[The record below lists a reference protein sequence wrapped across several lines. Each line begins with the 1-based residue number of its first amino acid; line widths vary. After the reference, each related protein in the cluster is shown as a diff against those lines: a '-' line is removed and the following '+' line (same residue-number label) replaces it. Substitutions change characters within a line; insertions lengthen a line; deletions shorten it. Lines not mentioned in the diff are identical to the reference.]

1 MSGTFLPS
9 TSTRPLCGFSRPTMC
24 FSVTLLPV
32 PDRPMI
38 TYVSPRRT
46 DEVEPLEDPLPAEAA
61 VDVLETDQDV
71 VALAHR

>member
-1 MSGTFLPS
+1 
-9 TSTRPLCGFSRPTMC
+9 MC